1 MSDVFS
7 YNLVF
12 LLGRC
17 CIEPELKEITDGKTL
32 VKFSMATNELYS
44 GGVKHV
50 EFHPIVVFGEKDGI
64 GKRGQFILD
73 YLKKGMLLAVKGKLK
88 HKSTSTQAGWKRTY
102 TDVVADDVIILEWT
116 KKEDKV
122 KSKEAPF

>member
-17 CIEPELKEITDGKTL
+17 CIEPELKETTAGKTL

-50 EFHPIVVFGEKDGI
+50 EFHPVVVFGEKDGI

-73 YLKKGMLLAVKGKLK
+73 YLKKGMLLAVRGKLK
-88 HKSTSTQAGWKRTY
+88 HKTVPMRSGPGKTY
-102 TDVVADDVIILEWT
+102 TNVVAEDVIILEWT

-122 KSKEAPF
+122 KSKEDPF

>member
-17 CIEPELKEITDGKTL
+17 CIDPESIEIADGKTL

-44 GGVKHV
+44 EGVKHV
-50 EFHPIVVFGEKDGI
+50 EFHPIVVFGENK
-64 GKRGQFILD
+64 GKFLLE

-88 HKSTSTQAGWKRTY
+88 HKTVESRVGSFKKTY
-102 TDVVADDVIILEWT
+102 TNVVADDVILLDKFS

-122 KSKEAPF
+122 KSDEAPF